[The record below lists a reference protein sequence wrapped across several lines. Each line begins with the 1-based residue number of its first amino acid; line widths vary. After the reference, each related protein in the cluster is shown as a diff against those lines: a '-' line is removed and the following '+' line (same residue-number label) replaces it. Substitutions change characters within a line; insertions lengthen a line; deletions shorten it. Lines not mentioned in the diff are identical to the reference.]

1 MKFLEKQHLLNY
13 HKMIQR
19 DNTYPTDHERQALF
33 YILSGNFDLANK
45 VNHIYDFGDHSI
57 RPECLQSTQVD
68 FSSSAKSLIRLSFN
82 LYNNYEDGF
91 TTPLDIFHNLDDRNY
106 ILAFNAIHV
115 RFGGMEETKEQDIE
129 KIEEEDEL
137 EL

>member
-1 MKFLEKQHLLNY
+1 MKFLDKQHILGY

-33 YILSGNFDLANK
+33 YILSGNLDLANK
-45 VNHIYDFGDHSI
+45 VNHIYDFMDHSI
-57 RPECLQSTQVD
+57 CPECLQSTQVD

-82 LYNNYEDGF
+82 LYNNYAGES
-91 TTPLDIFHNLDDRNY
+91 TTPLDIFYNLDERNY
-106 ILAFNAIHV
+106 NLVLNGIHV
-115 RFGGMEETKEQDIE
+115 RFKGMEKTKEQDIE
-129 KIEEEDEL
+129 RIEEEDGL